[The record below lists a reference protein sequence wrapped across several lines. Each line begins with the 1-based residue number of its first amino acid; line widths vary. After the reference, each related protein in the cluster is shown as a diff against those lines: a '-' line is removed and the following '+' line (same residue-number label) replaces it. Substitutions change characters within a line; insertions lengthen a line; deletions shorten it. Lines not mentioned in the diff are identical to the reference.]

1 MSGHISVKD
10 YGDRFH
16 VSISFVNGG
25 GHVSG
30 EVDKYS
36 TETWEVHGTLY
47 HYDENGKR
55 IKNEDTKINDWNIAG
70 ETRHFCY
77 NSSMDIVTNDF
88 IGAKSFSE
96 YVSDNF
102 GDKQDLTVEDFE
114 RLFLIFIKDFYSY
127 KLSLDHLSNYAS
139 WISDRTV
146 KMDVSYGNI
155 LVSAFELT
163 YYIRKI
169 DYSGRA
175 GEQFISFLTEVK
187 QYFEQNKHKLD
198 DK

>member
-1 MSGHISVKD
+1 
-10 YGDRFH
+10 
-16 VSISFVNGG
+16 
-25 GHVSG
+25 
-30 EVDKYS
+30 
-36 TETWEVHGTLY
+36 
-47 HYDENGKR
+47 
-55 IKNEDTKINDWNIAG
+55 
-70 ETRHFCY
+70 
-77 NSSMDIVTNDF
+77 MDIVTNDF

-169 DYSGRA
+169 DYSDRA